1 MNVDKKRLSKELK
14 EAHPDVTLLASLA
27 TVGETPPGDGE
38 LRSQESKE
46 MKAFLMSRNILPLQ
60 FELTRLKSVAGAEV
74 PAAAAASAAP
84 VSVAASS
91 GKGKDIPFA
100 PEGMNRWVGSIKRR
114 VASFQIYIS
123 PFCWIPITAFRC
135 ADSSDTIRHTTSPF
149 YLLPRTETALK

>member
-38 LRSQESKE
+38 MRSQESKE
-46 MKAFLMSRNILPLQ
+46 MKAFLMSKNILPLQ
-60 FELTRLKSVAGAEV
+60 FELTRLKSVAGAEA
-74 PAAAAASAAP
+74 PAAASAAP

-100 PEGMNRWVGSIKRR
+100 PEGMNRWVGSIRR
-114 VASFQIYIS
+114 RGASFQMYS
-123 PFCWIPITAFRC
+123 NSSIPLIIF
-135 ADSSDTIRHTTSPF
+135 SDTIRLTSPF
-149 YLLPRTETALK
+149 YVLPRTETALI

>member
-1 MNVDKKRLSKELK
+1 MMNVDKKRLSKELK

-46 MKAFLMSRNILPLQ
+46 MKSFLMSRNILPLQ
-60 FELTRLKSVAGAEV
+60 FELTRLKSVAGAEA

-114 VASFQIYIS
+114 VASFQIYCSIS
-123 PFCWIPITAFRC
+123 PLCWIPIPAF
-135 ADSSDTIRHTTSPF
+135 H
-149 YLLPRTETALK
+149 